1 MAAKKDEGFTLV
13 EVLTSLAVIGVVLSA
28 VTTFFVRSMVT
39 IDVQGAR
46 QAAIQLAS
54 DSMEQLRQIPA
65 ANVVSWL
72 GTQSGSP
79 TVVLNSLSYTR
90 QWSSGVTVTE
100 MLNVT
105 VKIIWQGN
113 SCPSGGCTYATSTQ
127 ISTSTREP
135 VFDSAVGS

>member
-1 MAAKKDEGFTLV
+1 MAAGKDDGFTLV

-65 ANVVSWL
+65 ANVATWL
-72 GTQSGSP
+72 STQTGTP
-79 TVVLNSLSYTR
+79 AVVLNNLRYTKL
-90 QWSSGVTVTE
+90 WTSGVTVTD

-105 VKIIWQGN
+105 VKITWPGR
-113 SCPSGGCTYATSTQ
+113 SCPSGGCTYATTTQ
-127 ISTSTREP
+127 ISISTREP
-135 VFDSAVGS
+135 VFESAVGS